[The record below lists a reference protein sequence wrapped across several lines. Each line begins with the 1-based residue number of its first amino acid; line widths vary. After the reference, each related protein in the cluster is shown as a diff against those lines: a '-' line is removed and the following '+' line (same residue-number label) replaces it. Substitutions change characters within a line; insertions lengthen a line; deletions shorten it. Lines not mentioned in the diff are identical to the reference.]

1 MENLWAPW
9 RLEYILNSVDKEE
22 ECIFCAKPKQ
32 TDDQG
37 NLIIHRSQHCF
48 VILNKYPYNNGHLM
62 IVPYAHESDFLKL
75 EDEILLDIQRTIK
88 KIMAVMQKVLNPHGM
103 NLGVNI
109 GRVGGAGIDK
119 HLHYHIVPRWNG
131 DTNFMPVIAGT
142 KVVSE
147 ALERTWE
154 KLTQALAE
162 SETK

>member
-1 MENLWAPW
+1 
-9 RLEYILNSVDKEE
+9 
-22 ECIFCAKPKQ
+22 
-32 TDDQG
+32 
-37 NLIIHRSQHCF
+37 
-48 VILNKYPYNNGHLM
+48 
-62 IVPYAHESDFLKL
+62 
-75 EDEILLDIQRTIK
+75 
-88 KIMAVMQKVLNPHGM
+88 MQKVLNPHGM